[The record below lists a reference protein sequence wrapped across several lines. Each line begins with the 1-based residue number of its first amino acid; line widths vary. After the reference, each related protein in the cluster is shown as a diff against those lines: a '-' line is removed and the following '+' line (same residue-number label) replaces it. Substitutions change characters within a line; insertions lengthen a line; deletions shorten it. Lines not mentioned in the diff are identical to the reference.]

1 MSRLNT
7 SRFRVA
13 TRGTSRAINRSIVLN
28 LVGAHQP
35 ISRADLAR
43 TMGVRRGA
51 VSLIVNDLLRDG
63 LIFEGATGETVRGRK
78 PTFLYIDSR
87 RRAVVAADVRASET
101 FLMLADLVGNPISGV
116 LRMSTARDPRQ
127 LATAMA
133 ARIKR
138 LIADHPEVDACDGVG
153 VVVPGMVE
161 HSTMQVLHAPTL
173 GWRNVNLRDPLA
185 AATGLPVQIENSGR
199 ACALAQAWAMRDG
212 GANTANDL
220 VFVSISDGVGVGIII
235 RGEVLRGRHN
245 IAGEFGHVPL
255 SLDGPRCSCGA
266 NGCWEA
272 YVSNRA
278 TLARYF
284 GRPVEAEGPLNL
296 KAPGGPLNRKAPG
309 GRRPAGR
316 KPFTIDDLI
325 ARARARDVKAA
336 AAIESTGRYLGL
348 GLSSVINALDPARVY
363 IGGEITQ
370 AWDLIES
377 TVRSALA
384 ERALTAAAAATD
396 IRPVAAT
403 EYPRLRGAAALV
415 VAPAF
420 AVPVVA

>member
-1 MSRLNT
+1 MRRINT
-7 SRFRVA
+7 ARFRVA

-28 LVGAHQP
+28 LVGAQQP
-35 ISRADLAR
+35 ISRADLSRA
-43 TMGVRRGA
+43 MGVRRGA
-51 VSLIVNDLLRDG
+51 VSLIVSDLLRDG

-87 RRAVVAADVRASET
+87 RRAVVAADIRASET
-101 FLMLADLVGNPISGV
+101 FLMLADRLGNPITGV
-116 LRMSTARDPRQ
+116 IGMRTARDPRE
-127 LATAMA
+127 LTKLLA

-138 LIADHPEVDACDGVG
+138 LLADHPEVDVCDGVG

-173 GWRNVNLRDPLA
+173 GWRNVNLREPLA

-199 ACALAQAWAMRDG
+199 ACALAQAWSMRDV
-212 GANTANDL
+212 GANAAGDL
-220 VFVSISDGVGVGIII
+220 VFVSVSDGIGVGVMIH
-235 RGEVLRGRHN
+235 GEVLRGRHN

-284 GRPVEAEGPLNL
+284 GRPSETDGPMP
-296 KAPGGPLNRKAPG
+296 AD
-309 GRRPAGR
+309 RRH
-316 KPFTIDDLI
+316 FTIDDLI

-336 AAIESTGRYLGL
+336 AAIASTARYLGL
-348 GLSSVINALDPARVY
+348 GLASVINALDPTRVY

-370 AWDLIES
+370 AWDLIEADM
-377 TVRSALA
+377 RSALA
-384 ERALTAAAAATD
+384 ERALTSAAAATD
-396 IRPVAAT
+396 LRPVAAT
-403 EYPRLRGAAALV
+403 EFPRLRGAAALV
-415 VAPAF
+415 IAPAF